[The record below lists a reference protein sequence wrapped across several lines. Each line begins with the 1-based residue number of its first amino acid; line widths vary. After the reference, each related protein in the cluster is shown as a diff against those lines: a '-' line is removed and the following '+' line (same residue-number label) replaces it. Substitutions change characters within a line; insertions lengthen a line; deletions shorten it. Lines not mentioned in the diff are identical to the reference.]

1 MDLKWFVMLIVCSL
15 AKETYEDVGK
25 TQICIWLPITLALT
39 TIYAVYLMGTME
51 SERDSILYAKFLTT
65 EAEGRERA

>member
-15 AKETYEDVGK
+15 AKEDEDVGK
-25 TQICIWLPITLALT
+25 TQICIWLPIALALT
-39 TIYAVYLMGTME
+39 AIYAVYLMGTME